1 MQVKKIQKY
10 LVQHRNNMPIKHE
23 LSEDVHDESIDTP
36 SDIADSFFADDECQE
51 SIQKKSSISPIP
63 ILPQL
68 SMALGLLLLVFGVT
82 YISIP
87 NSYGKPHADTQITSV
102 LPSTISST
110 TTYTQNVFDDIHLVA
125 RSAIV
130 WDVKEQKVLFNKNAD
145 DVLPLASLTKLMTA
159 LVAYELLDTR
169 DHVTISSRN
178 IKTDGDS
185 GFIDGETFTMQ
196 DLADITLISSSND
209 GASALSS
216 RVAQEIEPQADPEV
230 VMVHAMNIRAHEIG
244 LTRTMYKNSTGL
256 DISLS
261 ESGATGSARD
271 MAILMEYILLNTSD
285 ALALTS
291 TDIKRISNTNGAY
304 HLAKNTNE
312 IVTDIDGLL
321 ASKTGYTELAGG
333 NLVVAFNAGLNHP
346 IIITVLGSTFENRFS
361 DTLTLIERTR
371 TYLNNQ

>member
-1 MQVKKIQKY
+1 MQMLKIRKY
-10 LVQHRNNMPIKHE
+10 LVRHRNDMPIKHE
-23 LSEDVHDESIDTP
+23 LLEDVHDENIDSP
-36 SDIADSFFADDECQE
+36 SDIIDSFFADDECQE
-51 SIQKKSSISPIP
+51 SMQKKSSISPIP

-87 NSYGKPHADTQITSV
+87 NSYGKPDADTQITTV

-110 TTYTQNVFDDIHLVA
+110 TSAQNVFDGIHLVA

-130 WDVKEQKVLFNKNAD
+130 WDVTEQKVLFNKNAD

-169 DHVTISSRN
+169 DNVTISSRN

-185 GFIDGETFTMQ
+185 GFTDGETFTMQ

-216 RVAQEIEPQADPEV
+216 RVAQEIEPQADPDV

-244 LTRTMYKNSTGL
+244 LTKTIYKNSTGL
-256 DISLS
+256 DISTS
-261 ESGATGSARD
+261 EPGATGSARD

-285 ALALTS
+285 ALALTT
-291 TDIKRISNTNGAY
+291 TDIKRISNANGAY

-312 IVTDIDGLL
+312 IVADIDGLL

-346 IIITVLGSTFENRFS
+346 IIIAVLGSTFENRFS